1 MIIIH
6 GLPPN
11 TTAKY
16 PESAKQQIEYFY
28 EYLTTHYNKIPS
40 ENIII
45 FTSTQPDKKT
55 KRAKLFLDNTHEW
68 IKSIYYDGGK
78 KESINYIQDLSNQS
92 IGKDLGEYL
101 LELCNHNMYTVDNEI
116 KKIMAYQATSPHQT
130 LDKKIIGDI
139 VNNNKQIDVWSF
151 LDGIIIDQN
160 DQAIYKFI
168 TYSQQSDSE
177 IFQFLGLL
185 YRAIG

>member
-1 MIIIH
+1 
-6 GLPPN
+6 
-11 TTAKY
+11 
-16 PESAKQQIEYFY
+16 
-28 EYLTTHYNKIPS
+28 
-40 ENIII
+40 
-45 FTSTQPDKKT
+45 
-55 KRAKLFLDNTHEW
+55 
-68 IKSIYYDGGK
+68 
-78 KESINYIQDLSNQS
+78 
-92 IGKDLGEYL
+92 
-101 LELCNHNMYTVDNEI
+101 MYTVDNEI
-116 KKIMAYQATSPHQT
+116 KKIMAYQAMSPHQT